1 LRAATGNF
9 TGQDVFR
16 TMARRRI
23 ATFGGGCFW
32 GVESAFRE
40 LDGVIAA
47 TSGYMGGWL
56 KHPTYQQVCSDRTG
70 HAEVVQVEYDP
81 ALVSYGRLLDLF
93 WEIHD
98 PTTPNRQGLDIG
110 TQYRSVIFYH
120 DAAQKAAAEASLKR
134 LDESRE
140 LEGPVV
146 TQIVRAAVFYRAEE
160 YHQRYYE
167 RMGIAPHCGLR
178 RPRMAAD

>member
-1 LRAATGNF
+1 
-9 TGQDVFR
+9 
-16 TMARRRI
+16 MARKRI

-32 GVESAFRE
+32 GVEAAFQG

-56 KHPTYQQVCSDRTG
+56 KHPTYRQVSSDKTG

-81 ALVSYGRLLDLF
+81 AVVSYERLLELF

-98 PTTPNRQGLDIG
+98 PTTINRQGPDVG
-110 TQYRSVIFYH
+110 TQYRSVIFHH
-120 DAAQKAAAEASLKR
+120 DNRQKAAAEASLKR
-134 LDESRE
+134 LEESGGLGR
-140 LEGPVV
+140 PIV
-146 TQIVRAAVFYRAEE
+146 TQIVPASIFYRAEE

-178 RPRMAAD
+178 RPRMAAE